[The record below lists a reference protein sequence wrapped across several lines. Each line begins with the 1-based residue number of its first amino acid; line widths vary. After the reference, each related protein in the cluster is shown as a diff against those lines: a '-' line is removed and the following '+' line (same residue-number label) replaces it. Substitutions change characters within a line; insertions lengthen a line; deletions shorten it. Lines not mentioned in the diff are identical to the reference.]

1 MNTTPASTTALP
13 QAAAVPPA
21 HDPADDVE
29 ILESCV
35 EGSRLHWIINNPH
48 DEGIDEG

>member
-1 MNTTPASTTALP
+1 MYTP
-13 QAAAVPPA
+13 
-21 HDPADDVE
+21 DFVE
-29 ILESCV
+29 LAEELNIEVLESAV

>member
-1 MNTTPASTTALP
+1 MNPTQPIP
-13 QAAAVPPA
+13 PAVPETVAAPPA
-21 HDPADDVE
+21 NDPYADVE
-29 ILESCV
+29 ILESSV